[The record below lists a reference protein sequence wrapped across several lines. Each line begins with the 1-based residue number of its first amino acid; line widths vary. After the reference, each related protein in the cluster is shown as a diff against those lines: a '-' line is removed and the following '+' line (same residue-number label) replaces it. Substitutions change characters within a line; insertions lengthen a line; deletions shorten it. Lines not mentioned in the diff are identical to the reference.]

1 MDSKNQDKE
10 EFFFMKKTNDGVGIG
25 VSKQEKTARA
35 WFISLA
41 FGKIV
46 VELFILL
53 YITGMFREIFWV
65 PVLGSLGASL
75 YGLFMAFRHRVIT
88 PATQPMVCRVLHYGS
103 ALTVLILGC
112 LLLYGG
118 NFGAAH
124 APVFFIISALI
135 FGLTL
140 IQSALWSSSLDKKGM
155 QWYPKKQALKTLG
168 IGVLLFTSSIVLT
181 NYKIN
186 VDNPPRYTQEDL
198 EAATIAYV
206 DVEINGTLEPD
217 EINVYKTWHAGE
229 DYLTRL
235 FILTST
241 NCNVYCSYIS
251 DKQLTGGSV
260 SIGDGRTTI
269 EMTDNEGWVYFIV
282 GWSQSDEE
290 LGLDP
295 EESEWRTDLPA
306 NYTFTITSNHLN
318 YQYPV

>member
-1 MDSKNQDKE
+1 
-10 EFFFMKKTNDGVGIG
+10 MKKTNGGVGIG
-25 VSKQEKTARA
+25 MSKQEKTARR

-53 YITGMFREIFWV
+53 YITGMFWEIFWV

-75 YGLFMAFRHRVIT
+75 YGLFIAFRHRVLT
-88 PATQPMVCRVLHYGS
+88 PAAQPMVCRVFHYGS

-112 LLLYGG
+112 MLLYGG
-118 NFGAAH
+118 NFGAGH
-124 APVFFIISALI
+124 APVFFTISVLI

-140 IQSALWSSSLDKKGM
+140 IQSTLRSSSFHKN
-155 QWYPKKQALKTLG
+155 QTQRYPKKQALMTLV
-168 IGVLLFTSSIVLT
+168 IGGLLFTSSILFT

-198 EAATIAYV
+198 DGAIIAYV
-206 DVEINGTLEPD
+206 DVEINATLAPE
-217 EINVYKTWHAGE
+217 EITVYKTWHAGE
-229 DYLTRL
+229 SYLTSL

-269 EMTDNEGWVYFIV
+269 EMTDNEGWVYFVV